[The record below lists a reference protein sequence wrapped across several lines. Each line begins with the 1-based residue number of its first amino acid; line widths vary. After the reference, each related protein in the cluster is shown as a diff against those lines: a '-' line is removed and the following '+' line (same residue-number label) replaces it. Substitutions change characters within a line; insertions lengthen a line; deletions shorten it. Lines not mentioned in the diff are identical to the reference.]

1 MTRAK
6 MLFGAGVLAVLS
18 IVVGAWFHAISSGP
32 TSANAD
38 DATLVA
44 LGRSVYAEHCATC
57 HGENLEGQPNWR
69 ERDEEGYLPAPP
81 HDATGHTWHHPDVM
95 LFQITKEGTAAIAP
109 ADYKTNMI
117 GFGDVLSDEKIWSV
131 LAYIKSRWPELERAR
146 QAQITKLTTVD

>member
-1 MTRAK
+1 MVRARI
-6 MLFGAGVLAVLS
+6 LIGVGVLAVIS
-18 IVVGAWFHAISSGP
+18 AGVGARLLVTSNGP

-57 HGENLEGQPNWR
+57 HGENLEGQLNWR

-81 HDATGHTWHHPDVM
+81 HDATGHTWHHPDAM

-117 GFGDVLSDEKIWSV
+117 GFGDVLSDEEIWSV
-131 LAYIKSRWPELERAR
+131 LAYIKSRWPEKERAVQTR
-146 QAQITKLTTVD
+146 ITKRTTVD